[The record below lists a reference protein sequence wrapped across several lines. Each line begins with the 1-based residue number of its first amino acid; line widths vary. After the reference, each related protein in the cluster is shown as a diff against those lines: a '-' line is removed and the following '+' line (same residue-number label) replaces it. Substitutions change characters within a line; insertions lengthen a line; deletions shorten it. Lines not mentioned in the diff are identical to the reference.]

1 MRYLW
6 ERSCLSLSCC
16 SGGVLPIRHGGSEG
30 RQAKEAELDN
40 SFFAPVTGSELLNKQ
55 VWMQQARR
63 RQGKNTES
71 ICAWSGPSLW
81 PKAARGEP
89 GAVTAGQAGAGMHP
103 THLLPNARRALI
115 LGVRLALVQSQEAKP
130 RNRFHSQHDTNG
142 VSQRWVVVWELVY
155 KEHRYKW

>member
-1 MRYLW
+1 MFGWKTRYLW
-6 ERSCLSLSCC
+6 ERSCLSLGCC

-71 ICAWSGPSLW
+71 ICAWVWPLTLAQSSQGWARSCHCRAGRCWNASHPPPSKCKASSNPGSKTSSGS
-81 PKAARGEP
+81 KSRGKTQKQIP
-89 GAVTAGQAGAGMHP
+89 FPAWH
-103 THLLPNARRALI
+103 
-115 LGVRLALVQSQEAKP
+115 
-130 RNRFHSQHDTNG
+130 
-142 VSQRWVVVWELVY
+142 
-155 KEHRYKW
+155 